1 MVRRW
6 VLSLQRDG
14 RIVRQGNENKEIQI
28 YRYVAKGIFDS
39 FLWQI
44 QEQKLTYISQVMT
57 GKAITRT
64 VDEMSETVLDASEIK
79 AVATGNPL
87 LADKMRLDNE
97 IAKLRMLQSS
107 YLNERELLKRS
118 IDQIYPSM
126 IKSGEQHMATLQED
140 IQRYKDNDPD
150 EFSIVIDG
158 KEYTERSKAGEVFES
173 ATFLYMRSPDFVE
186 IGEYKGFKISVRKSE
201 LAYGSLQLRLD
212 GKGHYDL
219 LVDPSTQIGS
229 IRRLEN
235 KISQLPEMLQEVAE
249 EVQETKEKMESAEEQ
264 IKQPFSHAQELQE
277 KVLRQQEIQSE
288 IEASL
293 TKEKEHSSIIEK
305 EDGFEIDIS

>member
-1 MVRRW
+1 
-6 VLSLQRDG
+6 
-14 RIVRQGNENKEIQI
+14 
-28 YRYVAKGIFDS
+28 
-39 FLWQI
+39 
-44 QEQKLTYISQVMT
+44 MT

-118 IDQIYPSM
+118 IDQTYPAM
-126 IKSGEQHMATLQED
+126 IKSAEQHVSILQED
-140 IQRYKDNDPD
+140 IQRYEENNPKD
-150 EFSIVIDG
+150 FAITIDG
-158 KEYTERSKAGEVFES
+158 KEYTERSKAGEIFES
-173 ATFLYMRSPDFVE
+173 ATLLYMRSPDFVE
-186 IGEYKGFKISVRKSE
+186 VGEYKGFKFSVRKSE
-201 LAYGSLQLRLD
+201 LAYGSLQLRLE

-229 IRRLEN
+229 IRRIEN
-235 KISQLPEMLQEVAE
+235 KINQLPEMLQEAKD
-249 EVQETKEKMESAEEQ
+249 EVVETKEKMESAKEQ
-264 IKQPFSHAQELQE
+264 IKQPFSHSQELQE

-288 IEASL
+288 IESSL
-293 TKEKEHSSIIEK
+293 SKKTDTQAITDEKEKRLIE
-305 EDGFEIDIS
+305 EREL